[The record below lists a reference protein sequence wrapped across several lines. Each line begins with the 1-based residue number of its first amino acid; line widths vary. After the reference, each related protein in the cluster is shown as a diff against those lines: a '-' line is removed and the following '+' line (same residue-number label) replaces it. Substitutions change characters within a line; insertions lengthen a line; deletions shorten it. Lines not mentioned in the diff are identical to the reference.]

1 MREAVDAE
9 VAAREAATDVRQI
22 KEMSTRQIVSELYTI
37 WASAH
42 VVTESS
48 TSSNFEQFT
57 RVMREILRAAVSQT
71 RIAPSLK
78 LTAMTKTTRTTTR
91 TTTVTQGSR
100 LTLKTILVTATQGLQ
115 ATTRLRLSI
124 HGITNK
130 IAINRTL
137 QVLA

>member
-1 MREAVDAE
+1 MPTYGLPTMREAVDAE

-91 TTTVTQGSR
+91 TTQ
-100 LTLKTILVTATQGLQ
+100 
-115 ATTRLRLSI
+115 
-124 HGITNK
+124 
-130 IAINRTL
+130 
-137 QVLA
+137 